1 MKESLAFA
9 ITLLPVPASATGAKA
24 VAQKQPTAGIVAGA
38 LILRAIRLLWPLMPA
53 VSIGEIVDYVNG
65 RYTGPRDRHV
75 VGFAPLSQA
84 TSEHISF
91 FSNLRYAPQL
101 RTTNAG
107 AVLVP
112 QDITGDDA
120 RWVRVDDPYFA
131 LARVATRWFDQRP
144 RPSGISPHASIMPSA
159 KLGRNVAVGAFAT
172 IGENVV
178 IGDDVSIFQHV
189 SIEVGANIG
198 NNTII
203 YPNVVIYDG
212 TQIGARCTIHA
223 GAIIGSDGFGFATH
237 DGEHHKIPQLGIV
250 RIGNDVEIGAG
261 TTIDR
266 AAFGETVIGDGTKI
280 DNLVQVGHNV
290 KVGKYCL
297 LVAQA
302 GIAGSAKLGDR
313 VTMAGQSGVSGHITV
328 ADGAEIAGQAGVTN
342 NIPEGLRVAGTPA
355 LPFRQFARVQV
366 ALKRIIQKKE

>member
-1 MKESLAFA
+1 
-9 ITLLPVPASATGAKA
+9 
-24 VAQKQPTAGIVAGA
+24 
-38 LILRAIRLLWPLMPA
+38 MPA

-65 RYTGPRDRHV
+65 RYAGPRDRRV

-84 TSEHISF
+84 TSEHVSF
-91 FSNLRYAPQL
+91 LSNPRYAPQV
-101 RTTNAG
+101 RTTNAS

-112 QDITGDDA
+112 QDIAGDDV
-120 RWVRVDDPYFA
+120 RWIRVDDPYFA
-131 LARVATRWFDQRP
+131 LARVATRWFDKRP
-144 RPSGISPHASIMPSA
+144 RPSGISPFASIAPSA
-159 KLGRNVAVGAFAT
+159 KLGRNAAIGAFAT
-172 IGENVV
+172 IGDNVV
-178 IGDDVSIFQHV
+178 IGDNVSIFQHV

-212 TQIGARCTIHA
+212 SQIGARCTIHA

-266 AAFGETVIGDGTKI
+266 AAFGETVIDDGTKI

-302 GIAGSAKLGDR
+302 GIAGSARLGDH

-328 ADGAEIAGQAGVTN
+328 ADGVEIAGQAGVTS
-342 NIPEGLRVAGTPA
+342 NIPEGLRVIGTPA
-355 LPFRQFARVQV
+355 LPFRQFARIQV
-366 ALKRIIQKKE
+366 ALRRIIQKKE